1 MKLIVV
7 FGLRIETRKWKCILY
22 VQVCELMVR
31 DLPLSGSHHIKSAL
45 GYIRDTKP
53 DFWIVGFN
61 ENFGNTFSS
70 KKLQH
75 EYVTAYKTDVE

>member
-1 MKLIVV
+1 MTLTLVSGV
-7 FGLRIETRKWKCILY
+7 EDETRKWNNLLY
-22 VQVCELMVR
+22 IWMCDPMVR
-31 DLPLSGSHHIKSAL
+31 ELPLSGSHQGMSAL

-75 EYVTAYKTDVE
+75 EYVTVYKTDVE